1 LQPKVAAN
9 PLLSVPE
16 GVTSAAQLD
25 SADVLKFLAGLP
37 QVIRPFIA
45 KWFRQNPH
53 TAQKADLS
61 PVTIADQQ
69 VENALRD
76 VIQAAFPDDAI
87 QGEEFGS
94 ATINAAGRFCWV
106 IDPIDGTKA
115 FISGKPVFGTLVG
128 LTDQGVPLA
137 GMIDMPVLDETY
149 IGHLIG
155 HNPTDQQRQS
165 ACWMNAA
172 IVRPSPCQTLT
183 TARLATTSP
192 LALSAAGLT
201 GFNHLA
207 AQAAFTNYGGDCHN
221 YALLAAGHIDLVMED
236 SLAPHDMIA
245 VAAVVQAAGAVVT
258 DTAGQPI
265 RLGQSSSILAA
276 ATADL
281 HAAAL
286 TALAEVEAD

>member
-1 LQPKVAAN
+1 MAAN
-9 PLLSVPE
+9 PLPSVPE

-25 SADVLKFLAGLP
+25 SADLLKFLAGLP
-37 QVIRPFIA
+37 QVSRPFIA
-45 KWFRQNPH
+45 KWFRQNPQ
-53 TAQKADLS
+53 TTQKADQS

-69 VENALRD
+69 VETALRD

-94 ATINAAGRFCWV
+94 ATINTAGNATGRFCWV

-155 HNPTDQQRQS
+155 HNPADQQPQS
-165 ACWMNAA
+165 ACRMNAA
-172 IVRPSPCQTLT
+172 MVRPSPCQTLA

-207 AQAAFTNYGGDCHN
+207 AQAALTNYGGDCHN

-245 VAAVVQAAGAVVT
+245 VVAVIQAAGAVVT

-286 TALAEVEAD
+286 TALAEVTAD

>member
-9 PLLSVPE
+9 PLPSVPE

-25 SADVLKFLAGLP
+25 SADLLKFLAGLP
-37 QVIRPFIA
+37 QVSRPFIA

-53 TAQKADLS
+53 TTQKADLS

-137 GMIDMPVLDETY
+137 GIIDMPVLDETY

-155 HNPTDQQRQS
+155 HNPADQQRQS
-165 ACWMNAA
+165 ACRMNAA
-172 IVRPSPCQTLT
+172 IVRPSPCQTLA

-192 LALSAAGLT
+192 LALSAVGLT

-207 AQAAFTNYGGDCHN
+207 AQAALTNYGGDCHN

-245 VAAVVQAAGAVVT
+245 VVAVMQAAGAVVT
-258 DTAGQPI
+258 DTAGQSI

-286 TALAEVEAD
+286 TALAEVAAN